1 MKIAYLGYDV
11 LFPCLEALEEAG
23 CSVMEVFTCRTDDQ
37 FEFHREVLAFAKQR
51 GLCCHVQPIT
61 LEDIH
66 RLRDAGCQAIFCA
79 GYFYKVPIDHSVPIV
94 NVHPAMLPKGRG
106 AWPMPVTILR
116 QLPESGV
123 TLHKMEQALDAGD
136 ILIQQAFPVGPREDL
151 ESMTRTIC
159 RIAAL
164 LCRQVAGDFEHYW
177 NHATPQGEFEYWP
190 YPGKA
195 DATITQA
202 TSARQADRILRAFF
216 GFDCYLAAPDREICV
231 IRGKFR
237 PQEHDLPFG
246 TAVEC
251 ADGATA
257 YAVTGGV
264 VVAEQ
269 SEVVPL

>member
-1 MKIAYLGYDV
+1 
-11 LFPCLEALEEAG
+11 
-23 CSVMEVFTCRTDDQ
+23 
-37 FEFHREVLAFAKQR
+37 
-51 GLCCHVQPIT
+51 
-61 LEDIH
+61 
-66 RLRDAGCQAIFCA
+66 
-79 GYFYKVPIDHSVPIV
+79 
-94 NVHPAMLPKGRG
+94 
-106 AWPMPVTILR
+106 MPVTILR

-164 LCRQVAGDFEHYW
+164 LCRQVAGNFEHYW

-251 ADGATA
+251 ADGAAA